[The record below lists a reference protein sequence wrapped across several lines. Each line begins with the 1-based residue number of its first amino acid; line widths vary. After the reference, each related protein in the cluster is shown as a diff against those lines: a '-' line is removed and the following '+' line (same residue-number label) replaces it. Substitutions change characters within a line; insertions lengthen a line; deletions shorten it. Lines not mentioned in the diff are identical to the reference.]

1 MLKEDKAD
9 VSVMEVCSRERKGP
23 HVACSSDMS
32 GDPSAPL
39 PSLLSSSFS
48 FPLSSSLSLEETVG
62 QIGVCGEFDMS

>member
-32 GDPSAPL
+32 GDPSASL
-39 PSLLSSSFS
+39 PSLLA
-48 FPLSSSLSLEETVG
+48 SSLSLEETVG